1 MLNEAKKLIA
11 SGYSVI
17 PVNDKKQP
25 MVAFKRSGYTQS
37 LPGSELD
44 VLYSQSHGIAII
56 AGDVSGN
63 LICIDVDLKYDIS
76 GDLMSRLKD
85 RLIEVIPDFF
95 KRVVLQQ
102 TRTGGFH
109 LIFRV
114 EQDAKVGGNK
124 KLAMR
129 NTTDEELELDR
140 ANNPKLRKSERV
152 LIETRGEGGY
162 FLIAPTPGYRILKN
176 DLTNIGVLS
185 GDELDAVFATCRS
198 LSELIVPDVVYDVQ
212 DKKMMQHNASTG
224 VSPWEDYNQ
233 RTDGVV
239 LLETYGWK
247 VTGQINAT
255 TLKLQRP
262 GKTVTGEHSAYY
274 HTDNGKLVVFS
285 TSTPFETEKVA
296 YTAFGIY
303 AVYEHNGDIQ
313 QAVSMLRENGF
324 GSNNYKTEISIK
336 TPMLSVTAKV
346 EKDEPSRMEDP
357 SNQDSDVSKYIG
369 DFNNAVGYLNM
380 ARSNSL
386 PEGLK
391 FGYDKLDNHWRLKK
405 GSLVIVHGLA
415 NVGKSTFMWYIA
427 ILAAMAHGWRWV
439 IYTGEN
445 DYEFVIRRMME
456 TYSGKSLHTLT
467 QQEWDLAEI
476 FVRTH
481 FVFTTND
488 FTYSYKDLLDIVS
501 KLMEEQHF
509 DAIMVDPY
517 NSLVVDDTI
526 AKQIKV
532 LSGNKHDYDYMVT
545 TELRVFC
552 RKTGLS
558 VYLNVHTGTEGARRV
573 AKDPSKPPKMY
584 EVEGG
589 NKFAARADDFIT
601 VHRNT
606 KDEGSW
612 MITEVHVDKIKTQE
626 TGGRPTAEDKP
637 ITLRFFPEMG
647 RFMGSTI
654 GTSHSFDPINQYKV
668 GKHAYPNSRP
678 PEIEQKPDITPEDYV
693 KPNTPGLQQAR
704 QSFFD
709 VFTPDEDEFPY

>member
-1 MLNEAKKLIA
+1 
-11 SGYSVI
+11 
-17 PVNDKKQP
+17 
-25 MVAFKRSGYTQS
+25 
-37 LPGSELD
+37 
-44 VLYSQSHGIAII
+44 
-56 AGDVSGN
+56 
-63 LICIDVDLKYDIS
+63 
-76 GDLMSRLKD
+76 
-85 RLIEVIPDFF
+85 
-95 KRVVLQQ
+95 
-102 TRTGGFH
+102 
-109 LIFRV
+109 
-114 EQDAKVGGNK
+114 
-124 KLAMR
+124 
-129 NTTDEELELDR
+129 
-140 ANNPKLRKSERV
+140 
-152 LIETRGEGGY
+152 
-162 FLIAPTPGYRILKN
+162 
-176 DLTNIGVLS
+176 
-185 GDELDAVFATCRS
+185 
-198 LSELIVPDVVYDVQ
+198 
-212 DKKMMQHNASTG
+212 
-224 VSPWEDYNQ
+224 
-233 RTDGVV
+233 
-239 LLETYGWK
+239 
-247 VTGQINAT
+247 
-255 TLKLQRP
+255 
-262 GKTVTGEHSAYY
+262 
-274 HTDNGKLVVFS
+274 
-285 TSTPFETEKVA
+285 
-296 YTAFGIY
+296 
-303 AVYEHNGDIQ
+303 
-313 QAVSMLRENGF
+313 
-324 GSNNYKTEISIK
+324 
-336 TPMLSVTAKV
+336 MLSITAKV

-357 SNQDSDVSKYIG
+357 TNQDSDVSRFIG

-456 TYSGKSLHTLT
+456 TYSGKSLHSLT
-467 QQEWDLAEI
+467 QEEWDLAEI

-481 FVFTTND
+481 FVFITND

-612 MITEVHVDKIKTQE
+612 MITEIHVDKIKTQE

-637 ITLRFFPEMG
+637 ITLRFYPEMG

-668 GKHAYPNSRP
+668 GKHAYPGSKP
-678 PEIEQKPDITPEDYV
+678 VEIQAKPDITPEDYV
-693 KPNTPGLQQAR
+693 KPTTPGLQQAR

-709 VFTPDEDEFPY
+709 TFTPDEDEFPY